1 MAEKGPTKKV
11 GPLPVWGWGA
21 VGAGTYLAYY
31 LYKSH
36 ANNVAA
42 AQTTAADGTI
52 GGTTSLLDPN
62 LTGAASTS
70 SVVTNPFQTW
80 RSNVLAALQGKGLS
94 SGAAL
99 SALNDYLAGQAVPN
113 ATSGNALKA
122 VLGDI
127 GLAPGYGYLPVT
139 IAKTAPPV
147 TTTHTPT
154 ETYVTTPTT
163 GGGGSRPA
171 APAPV
176 VTAKPATKPNTPP
189 KVRPKGG
196 AAGPN
201 RQSGPIPYNVN
212 NQATNVKPDI
222 NNDQKTMG
230 VVPPPNRLTLARLQA
245 AQATAGGWGPLG
257 MLTQGPGVVLGW
269 AVNTFN
275 GVPTGIKITDPRV
288 QNIDLYKNQTP
299 PARGK

>member
-1 MAEKGPTKKV
+1 MADKGPTKKV

-21 VGAGTYLAYY
+21 VGAGTYVAYY

-36 ANNVAA
+36 SNNVAA
-42 AQTTAADGTI
+42 AQTTAASGTI

-99 SALNDYLAGQAVPN
+99 TALNDYLAGQAVPN
-113 ATSGNALKA
+113 ATSGNALKS
-122 VLGDI
+122 VLGEI

-147 TTTHTPT
+147 TKTHTPT
-154 ETYVTTPTT
+154 ETHVTTPNT

-171 APAPV
+171 TPSRV
-176 VTAKPATKPNTPP
+176 VPATTAP
-189 KVRPKGG
+189 KARPKGG

-201 RQSGPIPYNVN
+201 LQSTPIPFNVN
-212 NQATNVKPDI
+212 DQATNVKPDI
-222 NNDQKTMG
+222 NNNQKTQA
-230 VVPPPNRLTLARLQA
+230 VIPPPNRLTQARLKA
-245 AQATAGGWGPLG
+245 AAATAGGWGPLG
-257 MLTQGPGVVLGW
+257 MLTQGPGVVIGW

-275 GVPTGIKITDPRV
+275 TLPTAPRIKDSRL
-288 QNIDLYKNQTP
+288 QNIKLYQNPTP

>member
-1 MAEKGPTKKV
+1 MADKGPTKKV

-36 ANNVAA
+36 SNNVAA
-42 AQTTAADGTI
+42 AQTTAANGTI
-52 GGTTSLLDPN
+52 GGTTSLLDPSV
-62 LTGAASTS
+62 TGAGSTS

-80 RSNVLAALQGKGLS
+80 RTNVLAALQGKGLS

-99 SALNDYLAGQAVPN
+99 TALNDYLAGQAVPN

-147 TTTHTPT
+147 TKTHTPT
-154 ETYVTTPTT
+154 ETHVTTPNT
-163 GGGGSRPA
+163 GGGGSRPTTPSRVVPA
-171 APAPV
+171 TPAPR
-176 VTAKPATKPNTPP
+176 PP
-189 KVRPKGG
+189 TVRPRGG

-201 RQSGPIPYNVN
+201 LQSTPIPLNIGGRAVMPIRAPRGGTRVTTPAPAPRRN
-212 NQATNVKPDI
+212 GNSFGSSFRA
-222 NNDQKTMG
+222 
-230 VVPPPNRLTLARLQA
+230 TLA
-245 AQATAGGWGPLG
+245 TTPIGGLLG
-257 MLTQGPGVVLGW
+257 IFGL
-269 AVNTFN
+269 
-275 GVPTGIKITDPRV
+275 
-288 QNIDLYKNQTP
+288 
-299 PARGK
+299 

>member
-42 AQTTAADGTI
+42 AQTTAANGTI

-70 SVVTNPFQTW
+70 SVTTNPFQTW

-99 SALNDYLAGQAVPN
+99 TALNDYLAGQAVPN
-113 ATSGNALKA
+113 ATSGNALKD
-122 VLGDI
+122 VLGTI
-127 GLAPGYGYLPVT
+127 GLAPGYGYLPVVV
-139 IAKTAPPV
+139 AKTAPPV

-154 ETYVTTPTT
+154 ETHVTTPTT

-171 APAPV
+171 TPSRVVPPAPK
-176 VTAKPATKPNTPP
+176 APY
-189 KVRPKGG
+189 VRPKGG

-201 RQSGPIPYNVN
+201 LQSTPIPLNIGGRAVTPPKINFGANLARINPRIKNPAPAPTPRRGTSTAVAVTSSTIVGPI
-212 NQATNVKPDI
+212 
-222 NNDQKTMG
+222 
-230 VVPPPNRLTLARLQA
+230 LSF
-245 AQATAGGWGPLG
+245 LG
-257 MLTQGPGVVLGW
+257 
-269 AVNTFN
+269 F
-275 GVPTGIKITDPRV
+275 
-288 QNIDLYKNQTP
+288 
-299 PARGK
+299 

>member
-42 AQTTAADGTI
+42 AQTTAANGTI

-70 SVVTNPFQTW
+70 SVSTNPFQTW
-80 RSNVLAALQGKGLS
+80 RTNVLAALQGKGLS
-94 SGAAL
+94 AGAAMT
-99 SALNDYLAGQAVPN
+99 ALNDYLAGQAVPN
-113 ATSGNALKA
+113 ATSGNALKS

-127 GLAPGYGYLPVT
+127 GLAPGYGYLPVVV
-139 IAKTAPPV
+139 AKTAPPV
-147 TTTHTPT
+147 TTTHTT
-154 ETYVTTPTT
+154 SETHVTRPNT

-171 APAPV
+171 TPNPV
-176 VTAKPATKPNTPP
+176 VPAAPY
-189 KVRPKGG
+189 VRPKGG

-201 RQSGPIPYNVN
+201 LQSTPIPLNIGGRAVAPIRAPRRTTTPAPAPRQGPSRIVAVTSSTIVGPI
-212 NQATNVKPDI
+212 
-222 NNDQKTMG
+222 
-230 VVPPPNRLTLARLQA
+230 LSF
-245 AQATAGGWGPLG
+245 LG
-257 MLTQGPGVVLGW
+257 
-269 AVNTFN
+269 F
-275 GVPTGIKITDPRV
+275 
-288 QNIDLYKNQTP
+288 
-299 PARGK
+299 